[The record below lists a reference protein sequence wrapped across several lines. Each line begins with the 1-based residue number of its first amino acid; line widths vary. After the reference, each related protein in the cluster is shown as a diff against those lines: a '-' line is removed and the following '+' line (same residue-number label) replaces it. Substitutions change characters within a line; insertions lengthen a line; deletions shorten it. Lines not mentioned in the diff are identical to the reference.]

1 MGVDFGG
8 EKAYDYIM
16 IKVDEDFL
24 KEMGLSEMP
33 AQYKTAFLEHTQ
45 RELEMRIG
53 RRMSEGMSLEQ
64 LREFEGIMQKD
75 EEIMEKFLETLGD
88 FQADEVYNKL
98 LAQKNGVANAD
109 FMSEYLSIKWI
120 QQNRPDYRE
129 VTNEEWEGLKREI
142 AMNRE
147 RILAV

>member
-1 MGVDFGG
+1 
-8 EKAYDYIM
+8 M
-16 IKVDEDFL
+16 IRVDEDFL
-24 KEMGLSEMP
+24 EEMGLGGMP
-33 AQYKTAFLEHTQ
+33 EQHKEAFLEHTQ

-64 LREFEGIMQKD
+64 LREFEGIMQGD
-75 EEIMEKFLETLGD
+75 EEIMENFLDTLGD
-88 FQADEVYNKL
+88 FQADEVYNRL
-98 LAQKNGVANAD
+98 LAQRDGIANAK

-142 AMNRE
+142 AMNKE

>member
-1 MGVDFGG
+1 
-8 EKAYDYIM
+8 M
-16 IKVDEDFL
+16 IKVDENFL
-24 KEMGLSEMP
+24 EEMGLGGMP
-33 AQYKTAFLEHTQ
+33 EQYKSAFLEHTQ

-75 EEIMEKFLETLGD
+75 EEIMERFLETLGD
-88 FQADEVYNKL
+88 FQSDEVYNKL
-98 LAQKNGVANAD
+98 LAQRDGVAGAD